1 MAYTADYNGTDLGP
15 ILIDAVGTVIVA
27 FVPFGTP
34 LALLLVYRWIKGKNI
49 I

>member
-15 ILIDAVGTVIVA
+15 IVVDLVGTVFAA

-34 LALLLVYRWIKGKNI
+34 IALLFVYRWLKGKNI
-49 I
+49 M